1 MGCVCYQFHQFEVH
15 RAVKDRKAALAPM
28 KVMLTGHG
36 KAVPVYTDTALV
48 DFKVI
53 TPAALL
59 AVQPAMQPWFDKML
73 CCATMGCA
81 EGHCWLCSSA
91 GQCATLF
98 CAVVYTVT
106 QRDPRVIL

>member
-1 MGCVCYQFHQFEVH
+1 MGCVCYQFHLVEVH

-36 KAVPVYTDTALV
+36 KAVPVYTDTSLV

-59 AVQPAMQPWFDKML
+59 AVQPAMQSRFENLL
-73 CCATMGCA
+73 CCAVPSHAGVCQLFSLQCNHGLKYA
-81 EGHCWLCSSA
+81 VLCHD
-91 GQCATLF
+91 GMC
-98 CAVVYTVT
+98 
-106 QRDPRVIL
+106 